1 MKLTHKQ
8 KLKKARSLMSKEEIK
23 NHVSPFD
30 SRAWNNNKL
39 AKQKSIEGRIKKI
52 KSRKK

>member
-30 SRAWNNNKL
+30 SKAWNNNKL
-39 AKQKSIEGRIKKI
+39 ANQNRV
-52 KSRKK
+52 SRAVS